1 MNKEHTNRNLNVFTI
16 GLFIGGS
23 MGVAAVLW
31 LAPQSGKKT
40 QAMIRRRAHQ
50 LQLKA
55 ESVGQDIQ
63 HSAQHASEEI
73 REKVAEVQ
81 YEGKEWQHHQS
92 ETAVRST
99 SNPVEP
105 VKR

>member
-1 MNKEHTNRNLNVFTI
+1 MTQEHTTSEMNGFTS
-16 GLFIGGS
+16 GLFIGGVL
-23 MGVAAVLW
+23 GAVTAFW

-73 REKVAEVQ
+73 REKV
-81 YEGKEWQHHQS
+81 
-92 ETAVRST
+92 
-99 SNPVEP
+99 
-105 VKR
+105 